1 MIQMDASRKTADQ
14 PFLRDKSTISPKT
27 VSDGEKTL
35 PRIYKKI
42 LFCDTKLGSG
52 TESQT
57 RQSCG
62 GKTANTLHYFC
73 AVGQLTFKTDE
84 RTVLLTLNGRAFY
97 VLHYP
102 ANQEEKLSR
111 LSFEL
116 VDPNTD

>member
-42 LFCDTKLGSG
+42 LSCDTKLGSG
-52 TESQT
+52 TERQT

-73 AVGQLTFKTDE
+73 AVGQLTIKTDE
-84 RTVLLTLNGRAFY
+84 GLVLLSIKGRGLY
-97 VLHYP
+97 LH
-102 ANQEEKLSR
+102 
-111 LSFEL
+111 
-116 VDPNTD
+116 T